1 MLIRFAFENY
11 RSFKNQQV
19 FSMAAGNQNQHTEHL
34 IVSDN
39 HRLLKG
45 SYFFGANA
53 SGKSNFVKAL
63 DFVRRMVVNGPSSIS
78 YEDTYFRMDG
88 ESQSKPSV
96 FQVDF
101 MAHEK
106 TYSYGFVFD
115 YMLHKVSEEWLY
127 RLYPEQDVCIFER
140 QAGKPFHTDLT
151 LNAKSR
157 LRFEIYSEDVGD
169 DELLLSLMG
178 SKYLAELL
186 DVAHAVDWFKRVE
199 VIYPTST
206 LKAPYLMPQVP
217 YSRVQAPY
225 SISQASGLTP
235 NAPCSTLNTQLKAH
249 YATLQASCL
258 THEVPRSWS
267 IDEMYQDSQETAKL
281 LRLFDTGIQDIVK
294 VKHKAEDVVS
304 NFPKDVAKGILDDIV
319 QKLAQSSSHHDYPYS
334 SHQTSDLNVQ
344 KDSQPASCQNLQQD
358 LHQDAHQYSQH
369 NVLPDSSYGL
379 HQDSQHNVQ
388 PDSCQGAQHNSQHDL
403 HQDSQQ
409 RLKQDIHQD
418 SQDSQQKLQHD
429 SFQNLQQPSRH
440 DSNQGAQHS
449 QLVCHKTSHRHF
461 MLRLNDGVRYEV
473 STDNGELIAE
483 RWLMDHGNSAELFE
497 LIDESESTKR
507 LLDLLPVYALGQH
520 ERVIVIDELDRSLH
534 PKLVERYIQAFYDL
548 TNGCKSQLI
557 CTTHDVQLMDLTI
570 LRSDEIWFVDRNVD
584 QASSIYSL
592 GDYKH
597 IQDKDVRKDYLLGRY
612 GAIPCFHES
621 ELEEEE

>member
-34 IVSDN
+34 IVSDK

-88 ESQSKPSV
+88 ESQSKPGV

-101 MAHEK
+101 MAHER

-127 RLYPEQDVCIFER
+127 RLDPEQDVCIFER

-178 SKYLAELL
+178 SKYLAELP
-186 DVAHAVDWFKRVE
+186 DVAHAVDWFKRVD

-225 SISQASGLTP
+225 SISQASDLTP

-258 THEVPRSWS
+258 MHEVPRSWS

-344 KDSQPASCQNLQQD
+344 KDSQPASCHNLQQD

-369 NVLPDSSYGL
+369 KVQHDS
-379 HQDSQHNVQ
+379 HQDSQHNSQ
-388 PDSCQGAQHNSQHDL
+388 HDSQHKEQHDL
-403 HQDSQQ
+403 HQV
-409 RLKQDIHQD
+409 
-418 SQDSQQKLQHD
+418 SQQKLQHN
-429 SFQNLQQPSRH
+429 SFQNLQQPSCH

-461 MLRLNDGVRYEV
+461 MLRLNDGLRYEI

-497 LIDESESTKR
+497 LIDESEGTKR
-507 LLDLLPVYALGQH
+507 LLDLLPVYALGRH
-520 ERVIVIDELDRSLH
+520 ERVIVIDGVDRSLH
-534 PKLVERYIQAFYDL
+534 PKLVERYIRAFYDL
-548 TNGCKSQLI
+548 TKGCKSQLI
-557 CTTHDVQLMDLTI
+557 CTTHDIQLMDLSI
-570 LRSDEIWFVDRNVD
+570 LRSDEIWFVDRNAD
-584 QASSIYSL
+584 QAASIYSL

-597 IQDKDVRKDYLLGRY
+597 IQDKDARKDYLLGRY

>member
-34 IVSDN
+34 IVSDK

-53 SGKSNFVKAL
+53 SGKSNLVKAL

-88 ESQSKPSV
+88 ESQNKPGV

-101 MAHEK
+101 LAHER

-127 RLYPEQDVCIFER
+127 RLDPEQDVCIFER

-178 SKYLAELL
+178 SKYLAELP

-206 LKAPYLMPQVP
+206 LKAPYSM
-217 YSRVQAPY
+217 SQAPY
-225 SISQASGLTP
+225 SRAQAPYSMSQAYGLTP

-249 YATLQASCL
+249 YATLQTSCL

-319 QKLAQSSSHHDYPYS
+319 QKLAQLSSHHDYPYS

-358 LHQDAHQYSQH
+358 TNHDSVQNVQKESRLDAHQYSQH
-369 NVLPDSSYGL
+369 NV
-379 HQDSQHNVQ
+379 Q
-388 PDSCQGAQHNSQHDL
+388 PDSC
-403 HQDSQQ
+403 
-409 RLKQDIHQD
+409 
-418 SQDSQQKLQHD
+418 
-429 SFQNLQQPSRH
+429 
-440 DSNQGAQHS
+440 QGAQHS

-461 MLRLNDGVRYEV
+461 MLRLNDGVCYEV

-548 TNGCKSQLI
+548 THGCKSQLI

-570 LRSDEIWFVDRNVD
+570 LRSDEIWFVDRNAD
-584 QASSIYSL
+584 QAASIYSL

-597 IQDKDVRKDYLLGRY
+597 IQDKDAQKDYLLGRY